1 MKKKNLF
8 PFTVLI
14 LSLIFLSGL
23 KDIEAK
29 AVGVK
34 DIEHDINSVIN
45 SFFALR
51 DASNSYSVDDK
62 TVGDVNND
70 GAIFSIKKSLKIS
83 NDALST
89 FLSDYH
95 KLRKIIANES
105 NIQEDIV
112 TSKIT
117 KNIIEQNNE
126 IIVDVNRYK
135 ESYYTVNHVK
145 NDYLTYESSDYRFVF
160 SKDTGELIDY
170 IPGDMEEKTLM
181 KSASMDRIIES
192 EHTLR
197 NKLKIKEDTQSVH
210 RANNTI
216 NGQNLTIP
224 YAYSVYSF
232 NRANMLNYAIQY
244 AFNYNP
250 AYGDFSTLGGDCTN
264 FVSQII
270 RVCDY

>member
-62 TVGDVNND
+62 TVGNVNND

-117 KNIIEQNNE
+117 KNIIEQNNK

-170 IPGDMEEKTLM
+170 IPGDREEKTLM

-197 NKLKIKEDTQSVH
+197 NKLKIKEETQSVH
-210 RANNTI
+210 RSSQFESKKRMPSAEYRKVSVFLLSKVSTVYPSLLKLF
-216 NGQNLTIP
+216 GFLLSRP
-224 YAYSVYSF
+224 YTYEEVVEY
-232 NRANMLNYAIQY
+232 RYCRL
-244 AFNYNP
+244 
-250 AYGDFSTLGGDCTN
+250 L
-264 FVSQII
+264 
-270 RVCDY
+270 

>member
-1 MKKKNLF
+1 M
-8 PFTVLI
+8 
-14 LSLIFLSGL
+14 
-23 KDIEAK
+23 
-29 AVGVK
+29 
-34 DIEHDINSVIN
+34 
-45 SFFALR
+45 
-51 DASNSYSVDDK
+51 
-62 TVGDVNND
+62 
-70 GAIFSIKKSLKIS
+70 
-83 NDALST
+83 ST

-95 KLRKIIANES
+95 KLRKIIAKES

-192 EHTLR
+192 EHKLR
-197 NKLKIKEDTQSVH
+197 NKLKIKEETQSVH
-210 RANNTI
+210 RTS
-216 NGQNLTIP
+216 QFESKKRIP
-224 YAYSVYSF
+224 SAEYRKVSVFYYPKFPLFIRLYLSF
-232 NRANMLNYAIQY
+232 SD
-244 AFNYNP
+244 FFFP
-250 AYGDFSTLGGDCTN
+250 AHIHTKRLWNIDTAVFSEMIFQKSNQHSGRCHHRI
-264 FVSQII
+264 V
-270 RVCDY
+270 